1 MEALFVVAKV
11 MRSPGKND
19 RLLFHSKFFKCDHDL
34 CKILSV
40 LTIITVL
47 LCLATRK

>member
-19 RLLFHSKFFKCDHDL
+19 RLLFH
-34 CKILSV
+34 
-40 LTIITVL
+40 
-47 LCLATRK
+47 